1 MSVTTSGPGRSVI
14 VTGAGSGIGRAVA
27 LRFAAEGARVVIA
40 DVDPASAGKVAG
52 EVAQAGGTAV
62 TVIGDLRDQAVV
74 DRVAATAAAEFGGID
89 VLVNNA
95 GVMDSMSAAADTGD
109 DEWERVIGI
118 NLTAPFRLTRAVLP
132 HMLAVSRGA
141 IVFTAS
147 EASLRGSAAG
157 AAYTASKHGIAGL
170 TKSLAV
176 MYRDKGIRTNAIAPG
191 GTLTNI
197 RVDADRGAHGPAA
210 LALHGQRRH
219 PRAGGRAGGGHRLP
233 GIRRG
238 EQHQRGDP
246 ACRQRLVRGLRP
258 RPCGLSPTAHSDAHA
273 ARPFAPPLPAISAG
287 ALSSAESGG
296 SRRRGRTGD
305 HFRTASP
312 CSPGDPRYV
321 STTRYVCCTSA
332 VRRTAQ
338 VPGDRGESSPDT
350 PSGDFADAE

>member
-52 EVAQAGGTAV
+52 EVARAGGTAV

-74 DRVAATAAAEFGGID
+74 DRVAATAAEEFGGID

-210 LALHGQRRH
+210 LAPYMGNVGT
-219 PRAGGRAGGGHRLP
+219 PARAD
-233 GIRRG
+233 
-238 EQHQRGDP
+238 EQ
-246 ACRQRLVRGLRP
+246 AAAIVFL
-258 RPCGLSPTAHSDAHA
+258 ASDAA
-273 ARPFAPPLPAISAG
+273 SNINGAILPVDNG
-287 ALSSAESGG
+287 W
-296 SRRRGRTGD
+296 
-305 HFRTASP
+305 
-312 CSPGDPRYV
+312 
-321 STTRYVCCTSA
+321 SA
-332 VRRTAQ
+332 V
-338 VPGDRGESSPDT
+338 
-350 PSGDFADAE
+350 

>member
-40 DVDPASAGKVAG
+40 DVDHASAGKVAE

-74 DRVAATAAAEFGGID
+74 DRVAATATEEFGGIE

-132 HMLAVSRGA
+132 HMLAAGRGA

-176 MYRDKGIRTNAIAPG
+176 MYRGQGIRTNAIAPG

-197 RVDADRGAHGPAA
+197 KVDADRGAHGPAA
-210 LALHGQRRH
+210 LAPYMGNVGTPAQ
-219 PRAGGRAGGGHRLP
+219 AD
-233 GIRRG
+233 
-238 EQHQRGDP
+238 EQ
-246 ACRQRLVRGLRP
+246 AAAIVFL
-258 RPCGLSPTAHSDAHA
+258 ASDAA
-273 ARPFAPPLPAISAG
+273 SNINGAILPVDNG
-287 ALSSAESGG
+287 W
-296 SRRRGRTGD
+296 
-305 HFRTASP
+305 
-312 CSPGDPRYV
+312 
-321 STTRYVCCTSA
+321 SA
-332 VRRTAQ
+332 V
-338 VPGDRGESSPDT
+338 
-350 PSGDFADAE
+350 